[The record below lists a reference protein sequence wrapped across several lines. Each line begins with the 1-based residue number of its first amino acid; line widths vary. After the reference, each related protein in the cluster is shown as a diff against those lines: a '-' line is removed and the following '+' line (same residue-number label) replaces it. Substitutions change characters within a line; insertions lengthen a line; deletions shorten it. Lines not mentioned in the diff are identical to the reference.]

1 MNKKIIFI
9 ITSLMCVFVNLYAQ
23 VSLNP
28 NDDFYKDAKNWETK
42 GIVSWLP
49 QIRPYS
55 INTVKKI
62 LAENEKTGLQPD
74 IYTMGPLIHNPG
86 VLKSLEEQG
95 VIKKTLVSAPSGFC
109 IYPLYEFSQE
119 WLDKLS
125 DIH

>member
-9 ITSLMCVFVNLYAQ
+9 ITSLMCVFINLYAQ

-62 LAENEKTGLQPD
+62 LAEVKENGDESDVQLAEFYEAKFFSKCWLS
-74 IYTMGPLIHNPG
+74 LIH
-86 VLKSLEEQG
+86 
-95 VIKKTLVSAPSGFC
+95 I
-109 IYPLYEFSQE
+109 
-119 WLDKLS
+119 
-125 DIH
+125 

>member
-28 NDDFYKDAKNWETK
+28 NDDFYKDAKKWETK

-62 LAENEKTGLQPD
+62 LAEVKENGDE
-74 IYTMGPLIHNPG
+74 
-86 VLKSLEEQG
+86 
-95 VIKKTLVSAPSGFC
+95 
-109 IYPLYEFSQE
+109 
-119 WLDKLS
+119 S
-125 DIH
+125 DV

>member
-9 ITSLMCVFVNLYAQ
+9 ITSLMCVFINLYAQ

-62 LAENEKTGLQPD
+62 LAEVKENGDESDVQLAEFYEAKFFSKCWNVGITIGD
-74 IYTMGPLIHNPG
+74 N
-86 VLKSLEEQG
+86 LKLYDDG
-95 VIKKTLVSAPSGFC
+95 DKIKNLFSFPNVST
-109 IYPLYEFSQE
+109 
-119 WLDKLS
+119 
-125 DIH
+125 